1 MTDKKP
7 DQEQEATPKGAVE
20 VDEEQLDEAA
30 GGISSYSA
38 PTDSEALKTVKID
51 FTLGAT
57 REPTVSDATLTEKK
71 I

>member
-1 MTDKKP
+1 MTNEKAG
-7 DQEQEATPKGAVE
+7 QEKQITPKGAVE